1 MRLFGLV
8 IISVMIGAACTPS
21 DGPESIPLP
30 TSPDTTTSTTST
42 TTTTTTTPAST
53 TTTTVVPPTYQATIR
68 RTTDGVPHVLAD
80 DRKGLTFGQG
90 WASADDSGCNLID
103 QVLKIRGERSANLG
117 PGENGENVESDFA
130 WRSIAIVE
138 QATEDYDA
146 ASDEIVE
153 LFEAFATGWN
163 SFLEQSGD
171 DGLSGWCS
179 GAEWVRPVQPVEV
192 YAYAR
197 SVALLASSSQLAQYI
212 PAAQPPPADE
222 LPPPPAD
229 DPAEDATE
237 DLAPAEESG
246 SNAWAVGSDR
256 TEGGEGGLLVANP
269 HFPWEGELR
278 FAEIHLTVPGDIDI
292 YGAQLS
298 GLPGVGIGFTEDVAW
313 SQTVSAGNRFTA
325 YLVTLD
331 PASPTT
337 YLVDGEPRAMTSE
350 DYEVEILRPDGT
362 VDTETRTL
370 WHTEYG
376 PVIDFPGIGWTTAN
390 TLTYRDA
397 NIDNDEF
404 VAQYLDMIDVTGLDD
419 LIDTHERHQG
429 VPLFN
434 TVATGSDG
442 RVWYAD
448 TSASP
453 NLSAAAETL
462 FLERLGTDPF
472 TKIAWDSGVMLLDG
486 SDSAFVWQV
495 EPGARDPG
503 LVPWDELPMVERTD
517 YVFNAN
523 DSYWVPSAEFT
534 LDGNY
539 SIVHGEQD
547 TPRSMRTRQ
556 NAEVLR
562 DGDPLGLAGEDGKF
576 SGTELRD
583 AVFDNTSH
591 NALLLKD
598 SAVAACRA
606 IPVVPVGPLTDPDG
620 VEILPPAG
628 IDVSAACG
636 VLAAWDGRYDL
647 DQAGPLLWRETMSQ
661 FDSDDR
667 TMTGSLFEDPFDPA
681 DPTQTP
687 AVPNSDALPLLGAV
701 ARAVQIIEASG
712 FDADSTLGAAQF
724 TERSGERIALHGGT
738 GTDGVTNV
746 VGWSNGTG
754 SSSEPEPERGDPVT
768 PGSNLT
774 GSGYPVNSGTSFVM
788 TVDYT
793 EGTPRAWA
801 ILTYGQTIDRESD
814 IFDQQTIRFSNKNWR
829 NVAFTEEDIL
839 ADPEFTERVV
849 SAD

>member
-1 MRLFGLV
+1 MV
-8 IISVMIGAACTPS
+8 IVSVMIAAACSPGE
-21 DGPESIPLP
+21 GPESIPLP

-42 TTTTTTTPAST
+42 TSTTTTTTPAT
-53 TTTTVVPPTYQATIR
+53 TTTTVVPPTFQATIR

-80 DRKGLTFGQG
+80 DRKGLMFGQG
-90 WASADDSGCNLID
+90 WVSAEDSGCILID

-130 WRSIAIVE
+130 WRSIDIME
-138 QATEDYDA
+138 RATEDYDT
-146 ASDEIVE
+146 ASGEIVE
-153 LFEAFATGWN
+153 LFAAFANGWN
-163 SFLEQSGD
+163 SFLEQAGE

-179 GAEWVRPVQPVEV
+179 GAEWVRPVQPVEI

-197 SVALLASSSQLAQYI
+197 SVALLASGSQLAQYI
-212 PAAQPPPADE
+212 PAAQPPPPGTP
-222 LPPPPAD
+222 PPPPAD
-229 DPAEDATE
+229 EPTEDAAE
-237 DLAPAEESG
+237 ALAPAEESG

-278 FAEIHLTVPGDIDI
+278 FAEIHLTVPDDIDI

-298 GLPGVGIGFTEDVAW
+298 GLPGVGIGFTEEVAW
-313 SQTVSAGNRFTA
+313 SQTVSAGKRFTA
-325 YLVTLD
+325 YLLTLD

-337 YLVDGEPRAMTSE
+337 YLVDGEPRKMTSE
-350 DYEVEILRPDGT
+350 DHDVEILRPDGS

-376 PVIDFPGIGWTTAN
+376 PVIDFPGIGWTTAS

-404 VAQYLDMIDVTGLDD
+404 VAQYLDMIDVAGLDD
-419 LIDTHERHQG
+419 LIATHERHQG

-434 TVATGSDG
+434 TIATGSDG

-453 NLSAAAETL
+453 NLSPAAETL
-462 FLERLGTDPF
+462 FLERLETDPV

-486 SDSAFVWQV
+486 SNSVFVWQKKR
-495 EPGARDPG
+495 GARDPG
-503 LVPWDELPMVERTD
+503 LVPWDEFPMVERTD

-562 DGDPLGLAGEDGKF
+562 DGDPLGLAGNDGDF
-576 SGTELRD
+576 SGIELRE

-598 SAVAACRA
+598 SAVAACRT
-606 IPVVPVGPLTDPDG
+606 IPVVPVGPLTDSDG
-620 VEILPPAG
+620 IEILPAAG
-628 IDVSAACG
+628 IDVSDACD
-636 VLAAWDGRYDL
+636 VLAAWNGRYDL
-647 DQAGPLLWRETMSQ
+647 DQSGPLLWRETMSQ
-661 FDSDDR
+661 FDGDDR
-667 TMTGSLFEDPFDPA
+667 TMTGSLFEDPFDPEN
-681 DPTQTP
+681 PTQTP
-687 AVPNSDALPLLGAV
+687 ASPNSDPLPLLGAF

-712 FDADSTLGAAQF
+712 FAVDSTLGAAQF
-724 TERSGERIALHGGT
+724 TERSDERIALHGGT

-746 VGWSNGTG
+746 VVWSSALG
-754 SSSEPEPERGDPVT
+754 SSSEPQPERGDPVA
-768 PGSNLT
+768 PDSNLT
-774 GSGYPVNSGTSFVM
+774 GSGYPVNAGTSFVM

-814 IFDQQTIRFSNKNWR
+814 LFDQQTVRFSDKNWR